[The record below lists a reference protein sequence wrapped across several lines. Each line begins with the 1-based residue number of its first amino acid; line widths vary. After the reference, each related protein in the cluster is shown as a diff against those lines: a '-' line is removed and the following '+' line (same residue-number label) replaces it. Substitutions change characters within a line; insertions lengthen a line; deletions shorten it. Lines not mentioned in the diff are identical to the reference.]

1 MENNDDM
8 NKASVLI
15 IENDSHLADI
25 YSEKLS
31 SEGFAVTAVK
41 DGVLGLK
48 AARKMPPDIL
58 VLDLLLPRK
67 SGVEI
72 LKEFKQDRGLAK
84 IPAIVVSNVSEKQTI
99 DECFRLGAA
108 DFIIKKHINLSELVA
123 MIRKALQ

>member
-1 MENNDDM
+1 LENNDDM

>member
-1 MENNDDM
+1 M